1 MRQPRWMSVRLPP
14 VSVPDRLDQA
24 RQASRDQLGRLWAH
38 ALLQDELFVQR
49 SNFFLVAESL
59 LVVAYTGVLGLSF
72 SVHERPLRLRVAALV
87 LALFGCL
94 LTLIWV
100 FVNARQ
106 RQVLLDLHKRAREAF
121 PEYRRTIE
129 ERRLPGGRISGTF
142 LIAFGVPV
150 LATIMWF
157 IFVVIAF

>member
-1 MRQPRWMSVRLPP
+1 MVLLSVANSQKGWSVNFTAEHGRYARRAQSLREREEVVIQIPATASQRQPTQMDVCASIP

-24 RQASRDQLGRLWAH
+24 RQA
-38 ALLQDELFVQR
+38 
-49 SNFFLVAESL
+49 
-59 LVVAYTGVLGLSF
+59 
-72 SVHERPLRLRVAALV
+72 
-87 LALFGCL
+87 
-94 LTLIWV
+94 
-100 FVNARQ
+100 
-106 RQVLLDLHKRAREAF
+106 RE